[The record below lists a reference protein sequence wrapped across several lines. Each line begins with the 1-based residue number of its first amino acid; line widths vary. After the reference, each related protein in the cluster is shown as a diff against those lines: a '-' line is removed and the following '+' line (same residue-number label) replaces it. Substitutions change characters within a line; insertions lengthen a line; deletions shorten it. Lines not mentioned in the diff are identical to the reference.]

1 MPRPIDRLALHLALW
16 LVFASVSAIA
26 DDEAAPFALTSAEV
40 LAQSPDSD
48 WRALDPERTVYLDLP
63 HGRVVIELAPG
74 FAPRHHA
81 QLRQLLKQHYFDHL
95 PILRVQD
102 NYVVQWGDPH
112 GNDASRAK
120 PRGEA
125 GGSLAAEF
133 DIDSTTSGHFTP
145 LGERDVYAEQVGFID
160 GFHAARD
167 AASGRTWLT
176 HCYGAL
182 GAGRDNAAD
191 SGSAAE
197 LYVVIGHAP
206 RHLDRNV
213 TLLGRVVQGMEQL
226 SSLPRGSEAMGFLSD
241 PAQGTAIQTFRLAAE
256 VAESERS
263 ALQVMRTDSPSFR
276 AWIASRRS
284 RHEEWFVDPVGKIEL
299 CNVSVPVREVRPKS

>member
-1 MPRPIDRLALHLALW
+1 MTRIAISCQIALALLFSLCGTTLQA
-16 LVFASVSAIA
+16 ADQAPKSSA
-26 DDEAAPFALTSAEV
+26 DV
-40 LAQSPDSD
+40 LASSPDSD
-48 WRALDPERTVYLDLP
+48 WRDLDPERTAYLELAQ
-63 HGRVVIELAPG
+63 GRVVIELAPG
-74 FAPRHHA
+74 FAPRHQA
-81 QLRQLLKQHYFDHL
+81 QLRQLLSQHYFDQL

-102 NYVVQWGDPH
+102 NYVVQWGDP
-112 GNDASRAK
+112 NAADPARAK
-120 PRGEA
+120 SRGEA

-133 DIDSTTSGHFTP
+133 DIASASAVHFTP
-145 LGERDVYAEQVGFID
+145 LGDRDVYAEQVGFID

-213 TLLGRVVQGMEQL
+213 TLLGRVVQGMELL
-226 SSLPRGSEAMGFLSD
+226 SSLPRGGEAMGFLSD
-241 PAQGTAIQTFRLAAE
+241 PTRGTPIQRFRLATE

-284 RHEEWFVDPVGKIEL
+284 RNEDWFVDPVGKIEL
-299 CNVSVPVREVRPKS
+299 CNVSVPVRETRPKS

>member
-1 MPRPIDRLALHLALW
+1 MPRSFSRLRLAVTLGLLLGSLTNRAADSEKL
-16 LVFASVSAIA
+16 SA
-26 DDEAAPFALTSAEV
+26 ALTSAEV

-48 WRALDPERTVYLDLP
+48 WRLLDPERTAYLDLP
-63 HGRVVIELAPG
+63 HGLVVIELAPG
-74 FAPRHHA
+74 FAPRHQA
-81 QLRQLLKQHYFDHL
+81 QLRQLLTQHYFDQL

-102 NYVVQWGDPH
+102 NYVVQWGDPQ
-112 GNDASRAK
+112 ASDPARAK
-120 PRGEA
+120 SRGDA
-125 GGSLAAEF
+125 GGRLNAEF
-133 DIDSTTSGHFTP
+133 DIDSATALHFTP
-145 LGERDVYAEQVGFID
+145 LGDRDVYAEQVGFID

-167 AASGRTWLT
+167 AVSGRTWLT

-213 TLLGRVVQGMEQL
+213 TLLGRVVKGMEL
-226 SSLPRGSEAMGFLSD
+226 LASLPRGSEAMGFLAD
-241 PAQGTAIQTFRLAAE
+241 PAKGSPIRRFRLANDI
-256 VAESERS
+256 AESERS

-284 RHEEWFVDPVGKIEL
+284 RHEEWFVNPVGRIEL
-299 CNVSVPVREVRPKS
+299 CNVQVPVREARP